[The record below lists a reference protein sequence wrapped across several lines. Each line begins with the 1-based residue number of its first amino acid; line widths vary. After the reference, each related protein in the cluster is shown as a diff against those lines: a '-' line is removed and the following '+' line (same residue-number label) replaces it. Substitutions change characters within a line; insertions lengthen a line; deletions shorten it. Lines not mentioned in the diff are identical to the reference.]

1 MLNSVYRFIRD
12 AVTVIFD
19 MIYWL
24 WHSLWTLNRG
34 FIRTML
40 PGQSKAVHTIVTY
53 LAVMLEIVGLWVV
66 AVHWAATN

>member
-1 MLNSVYRFIRD
+1 MLGSIYRVIRD
-12 AVTVIFD
+12 AITVFFD

-24 WHSLWTLNRG
+24 WRSLWRLNRG

-53 LAVMLEIVGLWVV
+53 LVVMLEIVGLWVV